1 MSKSK
6 EYKAIKNFLHN
17 ELGVSK
23 EVIVNIIKDE
33 LREVLERMICN
44 TYGKSDIYSV
54 AKDILRSEILY
65 GGHDVYKHIDDQLNA
80 MVSEIIKTEFEVFV
94 VRKQFNP
101 DKK

>member
-6 EYKAIKNFLHN
+6 EYKAIKNFIHN

-44 TYGKSDIYSV
+44 TYGKGDIYSV
-54 AKDILRSEILY
+54 AKDILRSEILH
-65 GGHDVYKHIDDQLNA
+65 GGHSVYKHVDDQLKA
-80 MVSEIIKTEFEVFV
+80 MISEIIKSEFEVSV
-94 VRKQFNP
+94 VHKS
-101 DKK
+101 DSK